1 MCKITMKSEN
11 VFILDNIFSLVIL
24 YDGGAAF
31 EKLTFL
37 GVDKAAIL
45 VYNI

>member
-1 MCKITMKSEN
+1 MCKITVNSEN

-24 YDGGAAF
+24 YDGGEAF

-37 GVDKAAIL
+37 GVDKDAIL
-45 VYNI
+45 VYNT